1 MSELKSRKMH
11 LLYDD
16 QCQFCCA
23 IARWAKAQNAEI
35 EVWSV
40 RSTESKELLKTHGIH
55 FIDLQT
61 VYFVEGAVYAR
72 SRAAFQMLRH
82 THRPWRWLAL
92 FRFLPAG
99 LCFLPVLWRRWR
111 QIVAVPWP
119 LLLMMVCGVYAF
131 KAGLFDHGASS
142 IRRRLALLL
151 LPLGVL
157 VAAAARAAGVSLK
170 LVAFDEETRPD
181 LVDSFAPADRR
192 TLLVGQL
199 GKMLK
204 SLREFDAGYAI
215 MAGQI
220 TPRRL
225 FKGLHPDLKA
235 VRILASLKRRNAETI
250 FGAIAREIE
259 DLGITLLDAR
269 SFLEAHV
276 ASAGCMTGKSFPIE
290 REYLDHGIHI
300 AREAARLDIG
310 QGCVVRQGTVLAVEA
325 FEGTDEMLRRAGAFK
340 TDDALFVKTVK
351 ARQDWRFDVP
361 CFGTRT
367 LETMRDAH
375 LNAAALEAGKVLML
389 DKPAVLTQA
398 RAWGISL
405 FGFE

>member
-1 MSELKSRKMH
+1 MSSP
-11 LLYDD
+11 
-16 QCQFCCA
+16 F
-23 IARWAKAQNAEI
+23 
-35 EVWSV
+35 
-40 RSTESKELLKTHGIH
+40 T
-55 FIDLQT
+55 
-61 VYFVEGAVYAR
+61 
-72 SRAAFQMLRH
+72 
-82 THRPWRWLAL
+82 
-92 FRFLPAG
+92 FLPTH
-99 LCFLPVLWRRWR
+99 
-111 QIVAVPWP
+111 
-119 LLLMMVCGVYAF
+119 
-131 KAGLFDHGASS
+131 FD
-142 IRRRLALLL
+142 RRRPVALIAGQGIY
-151 LPLGVL
+151 PLL

-250 FGAIAREIE
+250 FGAIAQEIE
-259 DLGITLLDAR
+259 GLGVTLLDAR

-276 ASAGCMTGKSFPIE
+276 ASPGCMTGKSFPIE

-300 AREAARLDIG
+300 ARESARLDIG

-375 LNAAALEAGKVLML
+375 LNAAALEAGKVLIL